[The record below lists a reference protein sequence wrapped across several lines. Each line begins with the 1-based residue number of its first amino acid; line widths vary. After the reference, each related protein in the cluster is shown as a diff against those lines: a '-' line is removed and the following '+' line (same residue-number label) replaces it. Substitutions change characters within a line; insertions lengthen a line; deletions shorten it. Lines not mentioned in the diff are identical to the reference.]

1 MPARINLGNGAKVI
15 AHNRCLKCDHEW
27 QDKPMGFAR
36 HLACPK
42 CGSEY
47 WEWINY
53 HKAETK

>member
-1 MPARINLGNGAKVI
+1 MKKLINLREGASVI
-15 AHNRCLKCDHEW
+15 AHNRCTTCRHEW

-36 HLACPK
+36 HLECPK

-53 HKAETK
+53 RTKG